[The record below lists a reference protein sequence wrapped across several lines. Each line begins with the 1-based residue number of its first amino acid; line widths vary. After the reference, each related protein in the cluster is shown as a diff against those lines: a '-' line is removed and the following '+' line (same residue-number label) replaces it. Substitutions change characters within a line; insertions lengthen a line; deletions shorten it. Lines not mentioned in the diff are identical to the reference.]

1 MADKYILPPPTTP
14 TARSTHI
21 YASPAIMRRNR
32 SMFHALDIGYLG
44 FKSKGYLSSLN
55 FGNLMSKSK
64 GVTSCALYS
73 TNSLVVGLNLP
84 KV

>member
-21 YASPAIMRRNR
+21 YASPAILRRNP
-32 SMFHALDIGYLG
+32 SMFHALDIAYLG

-55 FGNLMSKSK
+55 FGNSICKSK
-64 GVTSCALYS
+64 GCTCFPLYS